1 MDYTI
6 AVEPRAEQATALV
19 AGHVAH
25 DGIPEF
31 LGGAYT
37 ELMARG
43 ARVGHH
49 RPAVRPLR
57 HRRRRLLD
65 RGGVPGRRTGRG
77 HADGSYPVDCPP
89 AWWPRPLHVGSYS
102 DLGAAY
108 SALETWLEDTGH
120 TRAGRPWECYLDGPE
135 VAEPRTVVCW
145 PVAAL

>member
-37 ELMARG
+37 ELMMVVPESAITGPPFARYDIDG
-43 ARVGHH
+43 DGFSIEAGFPVAEPVTPSGRVYSG
-49 RPAVRPLR
+49 RLPAGLVAS
-57 HRRRRLLD
+57 
-65 RGGVPGRRTGRG
+65 T
-77 HADGSYPVDCPP
+77 
-89 AWWPRPLHVGSYS
+89 LHVGSYS
-102 DLGAAY
+102 ALGAAY

-145 PVAAL
+145 PVAAA

>member
-1 MDYTI
+1 MDYAI
-6 AVEPRAEQATALV
+6 AVEQRAEQATAIV

-37 ELMARG
+37 ELMGVVPESDIIGPPFARYDIDG
-43 ARVGHH
+43 DGFSIEAGFPV
-49 RPAVRPLR
+49 VRPVTSTGR
-57 HRRRRLLD
+57 V
-65 RGGVPGRRTGRG
+65 VPGRL
-77 HADGSYPVDCPP
+77 P
-89 AWWPRPLHVGSYS
+89 AGTVATTLHVGSYMG
-102 DLGAAY
+102 LGAAY

-135 VAEPRTVVCW
+135 VAEPRTIVCW